1 MIPARRARSLC
12 RTALLP
18 PHPACSF
25 LGHHFYIK
33 LPFFVKSFSS
43 TPAKSI
49 TTHIPLISGTQEK
62 QMAGARAQA
71 GRGGGRREGHSVT
84 ARHLRVSWKTWLVN
98 ELQAQ
103 PSKASRWLGSCSGL
117 DRRSSLG
124 PDEKEFCS
132 PSIDL
137 QLSPCEGCSPRCLS
151 ARW

>member
-71 GRGGGRREGHSVT
+71 GRGEGTEGGSQRDSETPQGQ
-84 ARHLRVSWKTWLVN
+84 L
-98 ELQAQ
+98 E
-103 PSKASRWLGSCSGL
+103 
-117 DRRSSLG
+117 
-124 PDEKEFCS
+124 
-132 PSIDL
+132 DL
-137 QLSPCEGCSPRCLS
+137 AGK
-151 ARW
+151 